1 LTSIPVTSPQAFS
14 GLTGAAVVTGGS
26 GGVGQVV
33 CRLLAERGCDVALT
47 YLSRRNAAE
56 TTLAAVEATGRTGAA
71 WAVDLTDAEA
81 TNAFAGEVMARFGAV
96 HTLVHAAGLH
106 VTQVHISRVDPDQ
119 YRRHLVAEAAGF
131 FNIVHPLLPA
141 LREQQ
146 GSIVAVTT
154 VATVAFPIKDG
165 LSASPKAAVEGLVR
179 VLAAEEGKFGVR
191 ANSVGPGVLSDG
203 MAARLI
209 ERGESD
215 EQAMQVAMSKI
226 PLRRL
231 GTSLD
236 VAEAVCF
243 MASPA
248 AGYITGQK
256 LDVDGGYAL

>member
-1 LTSIPVTSPQAFS
+1 VTLQDFS
-14 GLTGAAVVTGGS
+14 GLTGVAVVTGGS
-26 GGVGQVV
+26 GGVGRAV
-33 CRLLAERGCDVALT
+33 CRLLAERGSDVALT
-47 YLSRRNAAE
+47 YHSRREAADE
-56 TTLAAVEATGRTGAA
+56 TVTAVRAAGREADA
-71 WAVDLTDAEA
+71 WPVDLTDAQA
-81 TNAFAGEVMARFGAV
+81 AADFAQAVLERFGAV

-106 VTQVHISRVDPDQ
+106 VTQLHISRATPEQ
-119 YRRHLVAEAAGF
+119 YSRHLVGEAAGF
-131 FNIVHPLLPA
+131 FNIVHPLLGA
-141 LREQQ
+141 LREQK

-165 LSASPKAAVEGLVR
+165 LSASPKGAVEGMVR

-191 ANSVGPGVLSDG
+191 ANSVGPGILADG

-209 ERGESD
+209 ELGESD

-231 GTSLD
+231 GSSED

-248 AGYITGQK
+248 ASYITGQK
-256 LDVDGGYAL
+256 LDIDGGYAL

>member
-1 LTSIPVTSPQAFS
+1 M
-14 GLTGAAVVTGGS
+14 
-26 GGVGQVV
+26 GQIV

-47 YLSRRNAAE
+47 YHSRRDAAE
-56 TTLAAVEATGRTGAA
+56 ETVAAVESAGRTGTA
-71 WAVDLTDAEA
+71 WSVDLIDADA
-81 TNAFAGEVMARFGAV
+81 TAAVAREVLERFGAV

-106 VTQVHISRVDPDQ
+106 VTQIHISRVEPDL
-119 YRRHLVAEAAGF
+119 YRRHLVGEAGGF
-131 FNIVHPLLPA
+131 FNIVHPLLPS
-141 LREQQ
+141 LREQR

-154 VATVAFPIKDG
+154 MATVAFPIKDG

-209 ERGESD
+209 ERGEAD
-215 EQAMQVAMSKI
+215 EQTMQVAMSKI

-231 GTSLD
+231 GTSVD